1 MNYRKSN
8 LEKKFGRYAVRNL
21 SLYLV
26 IGFAIG
32 YVLQLTDSTSTFL
45 YTWLSLDAWKIL
57 HGQIWRLFTWVLI
70 PPSSFDFFTLLM
82 LYFYWSVGTMLEKV
96 WGTWKYNVYIFGGIL
111 CTIAA
116 AFLCLI
122 YVYVWVG
129 PVWGGDVT
137 AEVMSYYSMYA
148 SYYMS
153 TYYIT
158 LSIFLGYAAT
168 FPDMQVMLF
177 FVIPVKTKVL
187 GVIYLLLL
195 GYYFIQG
202 NIFSK
207 FVIGAALINMGVF
220 LLRNRSS
227 FNPQQIYRRQTA
239 RARARTHAPTA
250 KKEEKAPKMKAAVHK
265 CAICGQTE
273 ISNPNLEFRYCSKCN
288 GNYEYCSEHLFTH
301 EHVK

>member
-1 MNYRKSN
+1 MNYRKSKF
-8 LEKKFGRYAVRNL
+8 EKKFGRYAIKNL

-32 YVLQLTDSTSTFL
+32 YVLQLTDAGDSFL

-82 LYFYWSVGTMLEKV
+82 LYFYWSVGTMLERV
-96 WGTWKYNVYIFGGIL
+96 WGTWKYNTYIFGGIL

-116 AFLCLI
+116 AFLYLI
-122 YVYVWVG
+122 YVYVWFG
-129 PVWGGDVT
+129 LVWGGDVT
-137 AEVMSYYSMYA
+137 AEVMSYYSLYA

-158 LSIFLGYAAT
+158 LSIFLGYAVT

-202 NIFSK
+202 DIFSK
-207 FVIGAALINMGVF
+207 FVIGAALVNMGIF
-220 LLRNRSS
+220 LLRNRTS
-227 FNPQQIYRRQTA
+227 FHPQQVYKRQAA
-239 RARARTHAPTA
+239 RAKTRAHAPTV
-250 KKEEKAPKMKAAVHK
+250 KKEEKAPKMKAVHK

-273 ISNPNLEFRYCSKCN
+273 ASNPNLEFRYCSKCR

>member
-8 LEKKFGRYAVRNL
+8 LEKKFGRYAVKNL

-32 YVLQLTDSTSTFL
+32 YVLQLTEAGSSFL

-57 HGQIWRLFTWVLI
+57 HGQIWRLLTWVLI

-82 LYFYWSVGTMLEKV
+82 LYFYWSVGTMLERV

-111 CTIAA
+111 CTIIA

-122 YVYVWVG
+122 YIYVWIG

-220 LLRNRSS
+220 LLRNRTS
-227 FNPQQIYRRQTA
+227 FNPQQIYRRQA
-239 RARARTHAPTA
+239 ARVKNRARVSTA
-250 KKEEKAPKMKAAVHK
+250 KREEKAPKMKAVHK

-273 ISNPNLEFRYCSKCN
+273 LTNPNLEFRYCSKCR

>member
-1 MNYRKSN
+1 MNYRKNN
-8 LEKKFGRYAVRNL
+8 LERKFGRYAIKNL

-32 YVLQLTDSTSTFL
+32 YVLQLTDAGYSFL

-82 LYFYWSVGTMLEKV
+82 LYFYWSVGTMLERV
-96 WGTWKYNVYIFGGIL
+96 WGTWKYNVYIFGGIF
-111 CTIAA
+111 CTILA
-116 AFLCLI
+116 AFLCLG
-122 YVYVWVG
+122 YVWLAL
-129 PVWGGDVT
+129 GGSAS
-137 AEVMSYYSMYA
+137 AEAMSYYSYYA

-158 LSIFLGYAAT
+158 LSIFLGYAVT

-177 FVIPVKTKVL
+177 FIIPVKTKVL

-202 NIFSK
+202 NVFSK

-220 LLRNRSS
+220 LLRNRTS
-227 FNPQQIYRRQTA
+227 FNPQQIYRRQAA
-239 RARARTHAPTA
+239 RVRNRTHTASAP
-250 KKEEKAPKMKAAVHK
+250 KKESTSPKMKAVHK

-273 ISNPNLEFRYCSKCN
+273 LSNPNLEFRYCSKCK